1 MNKTWIIILSI
12 LAILIILG
20 IVFFSIGK
28 CNNSYKT
35 FAANPDVISKR
46 VYFKNRFD
54 IKIAADMYM
63 PKNMDRNN
71 TRPAIVVAPPYG
83 GVKEQAAG
91 LYAQEMA
98 ARGFVTLAIDP
109 SFNGDSGGTPRHTSS
124 PEIFVEDI
132 NAAVDFLGTRPFVD
146 RNEIGVIGICGSGSF
161 ALNAAAIDPRIK
173 AVATISMYDIS
184 RNKARGFKDSMTDL
198 ERQAYLKQLGEQRWA
213 DFENGNKKLSGRGAP
228 ETIDENTDPIGVEF
242 YEYYSTKRGG
252 HPNSITQFT
261 LSSDVGFMNFP
272 LVTYVAEISP
282 RPVLLIMGETA
293 HSRYFSEDIYKM
305 LQMPKELY
313 IVPNAG
319 HVDLYDKMNLIPFD
333 KLEDFFKKSL

>member
-1 MNKTWIIILSI
+1 MNKAWIIILSI

-20 IVFFSIGK
+20 VIFFTIGK
-28 CNNSYKT
+28 CNNGYKT
-35 FAANPDVISKR
+35 FPTNPDVISKR

-54 IKIAADMYM
+54 IKIAADMYL
-63 PKNMDRNN
+63 PKDMNN
-71 TRPAIVVAPPYG
+71 GQKYPAIVVAPPYG
-83 GVKEQAAG
+83 GVKEQSAG

-98 ARGFVTLAIDP
+98 ARGFVTMAIDP

-146 RNEIGVIGICGSGSF
+146 RNEIGAIGICGSGAF
-161 ALNAAAIDPRIK
+161 ALSAAAVDPRIK

-184 RNKARGFKDSMTDL
+184 RNKARGFHDSMSAE
-198 ERQAYLKQLGEQRWA
+198 ERQAYLKQLSEQRWI
-213 DFENGNKKLSGRGAP
+213 DFENGDKKLSGRGAP
-228 ETIDENTDPIGVEF
+228 ASIDENTDPIGVEF

-261 LSSDVGFMNFP
+261 LTSDVGFMNFP
-272 LVTYVAEISP
+272 LVSYIADISP
-282 RPVLLIMGETA
+282 RPVLLIMGEKA
-293 HSRYFSEDIYKM
+293 HSRYFSEDIYEM
-305 LQMPKELY
+305 LQTPKELY

-319 HVDLYDKMNLIPFD
+319 HVDLYDKMDVIPFD